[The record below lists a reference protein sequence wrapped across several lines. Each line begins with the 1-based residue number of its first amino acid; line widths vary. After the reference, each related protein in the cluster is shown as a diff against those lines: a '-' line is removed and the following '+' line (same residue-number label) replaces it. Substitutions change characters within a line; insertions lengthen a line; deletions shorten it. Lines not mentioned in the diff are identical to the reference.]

1 MITKITSARIQNFQV
16 YYFCHHAK
24 NCTSAGILPKNGI
37 VRKILILVKEWVI
50 PLAVNLELSFAV
62 VIRAEVSVDSNHVT
76 EVQKF
81 SSFGEIL
88 DWHKVIVKS

>member
-1 MITKITSARIQNFQV
+1 M
-16 YYFCHHAK
+16 
-24 NCTSAGILPKNGI
+24 
-37 VRKILILVKEWVI
+37 
-50 PLAVNLELSFAV
+50 NLELSFVV